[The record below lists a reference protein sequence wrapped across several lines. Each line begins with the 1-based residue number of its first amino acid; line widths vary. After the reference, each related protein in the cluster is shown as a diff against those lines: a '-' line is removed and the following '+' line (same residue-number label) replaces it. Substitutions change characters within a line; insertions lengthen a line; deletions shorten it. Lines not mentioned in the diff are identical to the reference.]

1 MPASLALASVVAL
14 AGCGSSQEAAV
25 SAAAGSFATAIEDRD
40 GATACEML
48 APHVRS
54 ELSASSGRACPV
66 SVLEEAASRI
76 GAEVQVRVFGTM
88 AQVRF
93 EDDTLFLGRYRE
105 GWQVTAA
112 ACTRAGEPAYDCRIK
127 GA

>member
-1 MPASLALASVVAL
+1 MA
-14 AGCGSSQEAAV
+14 
-25 SAAAGSFATAIEDRD
+25 AAAGSYAAAIEDRD
-40 GATACEML
+40 GARACAML
-48 APHVRS
+48 APVVRR
-54 ELSASSGRACPV
+54 ELAASSGRACPV
-66 SVLEEAASRI
+66 AVLEEAASRI
-76 GAEVQVRVFGTM
+76 GAEVEVRVFGTM